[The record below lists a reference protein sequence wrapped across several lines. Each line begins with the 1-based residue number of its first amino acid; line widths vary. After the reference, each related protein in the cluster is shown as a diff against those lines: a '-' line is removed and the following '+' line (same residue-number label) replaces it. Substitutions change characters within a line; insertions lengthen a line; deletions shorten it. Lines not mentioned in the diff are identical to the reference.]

1 MSYRS
6 WQRTPRLSTRGMKM
20 RMALRGPWSPA
31 LQDSPDERF
40 LRSWLEQDSEPEYEP
55 HGRTNWGV
63 ISGLALAVG
72 VSATF
77 WVGVGWILSR
87 I

>member
-1 MSYRS
+1 
-6 WQRTPRLSTRGMKM
+6 
-20 RMALRGPWSPA
+20 

-40 LRSWLEQDSEPEYEP
+40 LRSWLEHDSEPEYEP
-55 HGRTNWGV
+55 CSRTNWGV
-63 ISGLALAVG
+63 ISGLAIAVG

-77 WVGVGWILSR
+77 WVGVGWVLSR